1 MRRFIDKKIK
11 NETGVASRKV
21 IIFA

>member
-11 NETGVASRKV
+11 NETGVASSKV